1 MFWQGS
7 YFIAS
12 MNKIEIIAEPAI
24 FSILSVSSVELRM

>member
-12 MNKIEIIAEPAI
+12 MNKIDIIAEPAI
-24 FSILSVSSVELRM
+24 FSILSVSLVKLQM